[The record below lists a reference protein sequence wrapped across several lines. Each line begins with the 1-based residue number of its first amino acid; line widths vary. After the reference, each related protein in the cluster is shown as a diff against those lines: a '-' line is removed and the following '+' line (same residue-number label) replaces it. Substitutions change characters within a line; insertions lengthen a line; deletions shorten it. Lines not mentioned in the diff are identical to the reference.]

1 MAERKAT
8 NKYYPPEWD
17 PSKGSINTFRGQ
29 HPLRERARKLKSEG
43 ILVVR
48 FEMPFNVWCGGCK
61 AHIGKGVRYNA
72 EKKQVGKYHSTKIW
86 QFKMKCHLCP
96 NYIFIE
102 TDPANSD
109 YVVTEGG
116 QKKMEEWDAED
127 TGVIN
132 LEGMSEEQQKMAED
146 PFYRLEHEQK
156 DQKKAEEAAPVLDQ
170 LIELRDTRRDDYKLS
185 QSLRK
190 SFRDR
195 KNNDKAEREKL
206 EKKGIYIPLLAEAEE
221 DQEKAGEAFKEKR
234 EKLASTGGP
243 ILANAA
249 QTRWKKKIEIKSSS
263 IFGSNNASREARL
276 KVMEKLQ
283 EKQRAELRRAL
294 LQSTRKNLQEK
305 LKEKSNQG
313 TKTSL
318 TTVKLLPQS
327 SSSSSS
333 SSISSS

>member
-48 FEMPFNVWCGGCK
+48 FEMPFNIWCGGCK
-61 AHIGKGVRYNA
+61 AHIGRGVRYNA
-72 EKKQVGKYHSTKIW
+72 EKKQVGMYHSTKIL
-86 QFKMKCHLCP
+86 QFRMKCHLCS
-96 NYIFIE
+96 NYICVE

-116 QKKMEEWDAED
+116 QRKVEEWSAED
-127 TGVIN
+127 TGVVN
-132 LEGMSEEQQKMAED
+132 LEGLSEEQQKMAED
-146 PFYRLEHEQK
+146 PFYKLEHEQK

-170 LIELRDTRRDDYKLS
+170 LIDLRDTRKDDYKLS

-190 SFRDR
+190 SFRD
-195 KNNDKAEREKL
+195 KKKTDKDEREKL
-206 EKKGIYIPLLAEAEE
+206 EKKGIYIPLLAEDNEDKEKAEE
-221 DQEKAGEAFKEKR
+221 TFKEKKA
-234 EKLASTGGP
+234 KLAATGGP
-243 ILANAA
+243 VLASAA

-263 IFGSNNASREARL
+263 IFGANSASREARL
-276 KVMEKLQ
+276 KVMDKLQ
-283 EKQRAELRRAL
+283 QKQRADLRKAL

-305 LKEKSNQG
+305 LKEKNNS
-313 TKTSL
+313 TTTTTSL
-318 TTVKLLPQS
+318 PTIKLVPQTS
-327 SSSSSS
+327 K
-333 SSISSS
+333 